1 MIGHHLSWRYVCL
14 YLLFLCLN
22 LSGLL
27 RCCNLQLAVATTL
40 STLNVKDVIDVM
52 PGLMKSSVA
61 LLNQADLGWY
71 FL

>member
-1 MIGHHLSWRYVCL
+1 MFIPA
-14 YLLFLCLN
+14 LFVLELVWTA
-22 LSGLL
+22 SV
-27 RCCNLQLAVATTL
+27 LQLAVATTL